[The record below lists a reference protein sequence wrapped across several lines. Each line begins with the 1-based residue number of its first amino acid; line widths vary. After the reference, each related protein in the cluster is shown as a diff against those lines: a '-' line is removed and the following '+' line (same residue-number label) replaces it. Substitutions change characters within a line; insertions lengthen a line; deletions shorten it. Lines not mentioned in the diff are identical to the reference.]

1 MIGGLSFYFNEMKV
15 GGIEVFNTRS
25 LGGIILLTRSA
36 IVFMLGVTNLL
47 TEYLVSIHDKPD
59 VYSY

>member
-1 MIGGLSFYFNEMKV
+1 MKV

-25 LGGIILLTRSA
+25 LGGMILLTRSA
-36 IVFMLGVTNLL
+36 IVFMLGVTNLV